1 MDKWFIK
8 TTVTFV
14 NLSDIYDHLGLT
26 NAEVEWISDSGFDC
40 VSYGDAFATLIGNR
54 YALDCMVEAYERYHK
69 NVIANKSMTKQGFCD
84 KFWEVVDSNDYINL
98 EN

>member
-1 MDKWFIK
+1 MRK

-14 NLSDIYDHLGLT
+14 NLSDIYDYLELT
-26 NAEVEWISDSGFDC
+26 DDEVGYIADWGFDC

-69 NVIANKSMTKQGFCD
+69 NVIANKSMTHADFCQ

-98 EN
+98 EG

>member
-1 MDKWFIK
+1 MGKT

-14 NLSDIYDHLGLT
+14 NLSDIYDHLELT
-26 NAEVEWISDSGFDC
+26 HQEVEWIADSGFDC

-54 YALDCMVEAYERYHK
+54 YALDCMVEAYEGYHK

-84 KFWEVVDSNDYINL
+84 KFWEVVDSGDYINL
-98 EN
+98 EG

>member
-1 MDKWFIK
+1 MGKT

-14 NLSDIYDHLGLT
+14 NLSDIYDHLELT
-26 NAEVEWISDSGFDC
+26 HQEVEWIADKGFDC

-54 YALDCMVEAYERYHK
+54 YALDCMVEAYEGYHK
-69 NVIANKSMTKQGFCD
+69 YVIANKSMTRDDFCN
-84 KFWEVVDSNDYINL
+84 KFWEVVDSADYINL